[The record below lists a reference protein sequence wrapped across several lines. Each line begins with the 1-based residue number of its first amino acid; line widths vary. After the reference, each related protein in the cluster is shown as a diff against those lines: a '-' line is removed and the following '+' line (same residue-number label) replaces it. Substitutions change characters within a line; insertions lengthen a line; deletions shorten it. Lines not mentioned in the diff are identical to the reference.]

1 MNSKLSLRG
10 TKVLLSAT
18 LGLAVAF
25 MASAAWDRGDPVVT
39 YWAGPGYPGHPEKL
53 TERAAKQLKEGG
65 YNVAWASSV
74 QELDVAAKYGL
85 RCIFDLGLGTL
96 CVTNEAAAAAA
107 AKRIAAVKDH
117 PALYIYHHTDEPSAA
132 KFVDLARTK
141 EYLGKLDPKHP
152 VWINLLPTYA
162 QNWQLGVEG
171 EIISAYW
178 EHVRLFREIYRP
190 DFMTFDH
197 YQFNVGGDT
206 GNYLL
211 NLGIIRQNASA
222 QGVPFFNGVQA
233 CTWTP
238 GELASPKAPRIPG
251 PDELRYL
258 VHTTAAYGAHGI
270 YYLVYSFPKHGGSI
284 ANMDG
289 TPGPNYE
296 PLKRMNRDF
305 VALARELKPYRFVG
319 AYLQGLHAPGTTPW
333 CEQAVLEIA
342 PKTPTAELQPNQE
355 LKDTT
360 LVSRFDDAN
369 GPARF
374 MVVNLD
380 YRKDRRIDVEGP
392 SPLDRFDP
400 VSGAWVPLGGKSAA
414 LDVIRGSGVLLRV
427 GR

>member
-1 MNSKLSLRG
+1 MSVRMSGIVSVFGFLLVSG
-10 TKVLLSAT
+10 TC
-18 LGLAVAF
+18 F
-25 MASAAWDRGDPVVT
+25 AAWDAGEPVVT
-39 YWAGPGYPGHPEKL
+39 YWGGPGFFGHPEKL
-53 TERAAKQLKEGG
+53 TDRAAKQLSEGG
-65 YNVAWASSV
+65 FNVVWASSV
-74 QELDVAAKYGL
+74 AEMDIAVRYGL
-85 RCIFDLGLGTL
+85 RVIFYPKMEETD
-96 CVTNEAAAAAA
+96 VRDPKAAAALAA
-107 AKRIAAVKDH
+107 RIDEVKNH
-117 PALYIYHHTDEPSAA
+117 PALYIYYHIDEPPAG
-132 KFVDLARTK
+132 KFVELARTK
-141 EYLGKLDPKHP
+141 EWLAKRDPKHP
-152 VWINLLPTYA
+152 AWINLLPTYA
-162 QNWQLGVEG
+162 KNYQLGVEG
-171 EIISAYW
+171 EIIPSYW

-190 DFMTFDH
+190 GFMTYDH
-197 YQFNVGGDT
+197 YQFNIGGDT

-355 LKDTT
+355 LVDTT
-360 LVSRFDDAN
+360 LITRFDDAK

-380 YRKDRRIDVEGP
+380 YRKDRKIAVRGP
-392 SPLDRFDP
+392 AALERFDP
-400 VSGAWVPLGGKSAA
+400 TAGRWSLLGGDGC
-414 LDVIRGSGVLLRV
+414 LLLVRGGGALLRLV
-427 GR
+427 R